1 MSASVNTSI
10 FVPKERTRKQEEYIK
25 NKVNGLSSYNV
36 YWCLFE
42 LRLQGRLKDHTHKIL
57 KNDALCKLQL
67 IKILKQ
73 EQYRTDG
80 INVDTL
86 LETIAENNI
95 PFSYVKWFYND
106 KRAALWMKIVLEKYN
121 FTSETIFIESD
132 ITIFVHDII
141 FNRPLNIIGRKI
153 CELLGQEADNGES
166 LIFYK
171 VMVFEY
177 LKKAYIFSKI
187 DSKGKKWFIG
197 RDSDAV
203 NYAYQYMQEPRD
215 LDNLYLNK
223 KNNVRLNKNAD
234 KTRLRKPLICADI
247 INFDE
252 SNTTSRHDHMLA
264 SLDYWMF
271 DNYWF
276 STHNIAIVH
285 INNRT
290 TFVENMYDAWN
301 AKQKRDRDKNKKEQG
316 IDLTNDN
323 KKNLKYLAKA
333 CGKTQREV
341 LNDLVESASS
351 QILKQEIQL
360 SSPFPIQNAFFAN
373 IAQAQTSS
381 LQTEDSEKKVVSED
395 TLLTKKKQE
404 SSSEYD
410 AESVGSST
418 YDNEEVPA
426 ETITS
431 KKEVQPFQV
440 FYSQESDTKPA
451 EDTADTNTDRYYN
464 V

>member
-1 MSASVNTSI
+1 MSTSVNTSI
-10 FVPKERTRKQEEYIK
+10 FIPKERIRKQEEYIK
-25 NKVNGLSSYNV
+25 SKVNGLSSYNV

-42 LRLQGRLKDHTHKIL
+42 LRLQSRLKVHTHKIL
-57 KNDALCKLQL
+57 KNDALCKFQL

-80 INVDTL
+80 IKVDTL
-86 LETIAENNI
+86 LEIVAENNI

-121 FTSETIFIESD
+121 FASETIFIESD
-132 ITIFVHDII
+132 IAIFVHDVI
-141 FNRPLNIIGRKI
+141 FNRPLNIIGQKI

-301 AKQKRDRDKNKKEQG
+301 AKQKRDRDKNKKEKG
-316 IDLTNDN
+316 IDLTSDN

-333 CGKTQREV
+333 YGKTQREV
-341 LNDLVESASS
+341 LNDLVESDYN
-351 QILKQEIQL
+351 QIRNQEIQL
-360 SSPFPIQNAFFAN
+360 ISSFPNQNTFFDKTPLE
-373 IAQAQTSS
+373 QPSS
-381 LQTEDSEKKVVSED
+381 LPSEDSEKEVVSED
-395 TLLTKKKQE
+395 TLLIKRKQE
-404 SSSEYD
+404 SRSRYSRETAD
-410 AESVGSST
+410 QSR
-418 YDNEEVPA
+418 YDNEEIRS
-426 ETITS
+426 ETVTL
-431 KKEVQPFQV
+431 KQEVNLFEP
-440 FYSQESDTKPA
+440 FYSEESDKKPA
-451 EDTADTNTDRYYN
+451 KEIANNSTDGYHEL
-464 V
+464 

>member
-1 MSASVNTSI
+1 MSTSVNTSI
-10 FVPKERTRKQEEYIK
+10 FIPKERISKQEKYIK

-42 LRLQGRLKDHTHKIL
+42 LRLQGRLKVHTQKIL
-57 KNDALCKLQL
+57 ENDALCKFQL

-106 KRAALWMKIVLEKYN
+106 KRAAIWLKIVLEKHN
-121 FTSETIFIESD
+121 FASETIFIESD
-132 ITIFVHDII
+132 IAIFVHDII
-141 FNRPLNIIGRKI
+141 FNRQLNVIGRKI

-171 VMVFEY
+171 VMIFEY
-177 LKKAYIFSKI
+177 LKEAYISSKI

-234 KTRLRKPLICADI
+234 KTRWRKPLICADI

-252 SNTTSRHDHMLA
+252 SNTSSKRDHMLA

-276 STHNIAIVH
+276 STHDTAIGNS
-285 INNRT
+285 NNRT

-301 AKQKRDRDKNKKEQG
+301 AKQKRDRDKIKKQKG
-316 IDLTNDN
+316 IDLTSDN

-333 CGKTQREV
+333 FGKTQREA
-341 LNDLVESASS
+341 LNDLVESAYS
-351 QILKQEIQL
+351 QIPKQKIQL
-360 SSPFPIQNAFFAN
+360 TSPFPSQNAFFSN
-373 IAQAQTSS
+373 IPQAQSS
-381 LQTEDSEKKVVSED
+381 SVQSEDSEKGVISED

-404 SSSEYD
+404 SSSRYT
-410 AESVGSST
+410 AETADQSR
-418 YDNEEVPA
+418 YDNEEIRSDTVTP
-426 ETITS
+426 
-431 KKEVQPFQV
+431 KQEVNSFEP
-440 FYSQESDTKPA
+440 FYSEESDRKPGK
-451 EDTADTNTDRYYN
+451 ETANNSTDGYHEL
-464 V
+464 

>member
-1 MSASVNTSI
+1 MSAFVNTSI
-10 FVPKERTRKQEEYIK
+10 FIPKERIRKQEEYIK

-42 LRLQGRLKDHTHKIL
+42 LRLQGKLKVHTQKIL

-106 KRAALWMKIVLEKYN
+106 KRAALWMKMVLEKYN
-121 FTSETIFIESD
+121 FASETIFIESD
-132 ITIFVHDII
+132 IAIFVHDII
-141 FNRPLNIIGRKI
+141 FNIQLNIIGRKI

-301 AKQKRDRDKNKKEQG
+301 AKQKRDRDKNKKEKG
-316 IDLTNDN
+316 IDLTSDN

-333 CGKTQREV
+333 YGKTQREV
-341 LNDLVESASS
+341 LNDLVESDYN
-351 QILKQEIQL
+351 QIRNQEIQL
-360 SSPFPIQNAFFAN
+360 ISSFPNQNTFFDK
-373 IAQAQTSS
+373 ISLEQPSS
-381 LQTEDSEKKVVSED
+381 LPSEENEKEVTSED
-395 TLLTKKKQE
+395 TLPTRDKQE
-404 SSSEYD
+404 LSSEYD
-410 AESVGSST
+410 AESVGSSK
-418 YDNEEVPA
+418 YDNA
-426 ETITS
+426 
-431 KKEVQPFQV
+431 EVQAEIVTPK
-440 FYSQESDTKPA
+440 QEVDPLQTFAPKGSYEKQA
-451 EDTADTNTDRYYN
+451 GETADTNTDNYHQL
-464 V
+464 